1 MKNPLESLQ
10 TTIVMGVIITFI
22 MVILVEMIGSTPVAG

>member
-10 TTIVMGVIITFI
+10 TTIVMGIVLTIV
-22 MVILVEMIGSTPVAG
+22 MVILVEMIGSAPGAG